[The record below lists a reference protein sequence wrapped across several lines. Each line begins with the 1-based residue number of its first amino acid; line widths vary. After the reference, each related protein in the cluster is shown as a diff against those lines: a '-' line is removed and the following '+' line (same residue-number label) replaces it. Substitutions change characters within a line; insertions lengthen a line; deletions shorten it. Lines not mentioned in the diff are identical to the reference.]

1 MMEFNLIELL
11 LSLTSALILL
21 SVLWVSRA
29 VKLNHSIIG
38 MSLFSIF
45 CTITYILL
53 DAPDVAMTEAAL
65 GICITTIIMFKIAS
79 NISLKKEVEK
89 KNRLP
94 AFIISILFAALLI
107 YAGMDLPKFGDINS
121 PVHSYVMDYYHENTY
136 SEIGIPSFVAA
147 ILASYRG
154 YDTFG
159 ETLVIYIAGICTIFI
174 LSFLEQDREEEFEE
188 NIIISSI
195 AKISIP
201 IIAAFALYI
210 QLGGTKS
217 PGGGFQSGAILASL
231 FIIMNLSLNYR
242 IRKSILVKLSSL
254 GICIYMLPG
263 IIALLMGSEFLNYSA
278 LRLGSISQK
287 VGIEIVEL
295 GIAIN
300 VAATIC
306 ILYQSFFTTS
316 VTKIISSS
324 KDS

>member
-1 MMEFNLIELL
+1 MAFNLLELL
-11 LSLTSALILL
+11 LNFTCALMLLSAL
-21 SVLWVSRA
+21 WVARA

-38 MSLFSIF
+38 MAFFSIF

-53 DAPDVAMTEAAL
+53 DAPDVSMTEAAL
-65 GICITTIIMFKIAS
+65 GVCITTIIMLKVA
-79 NISLKKEVEK
+79 NNMSLRKEVEK
-89 KNRLP
+89 NNKLL
-94 AFIISILFAALLI
+94 AFILSSLFAALLI

-136 SEIGIPSFVAA
+136 AEIGIPSFVAA

-159 ETLVIYIAGICTIFI
+159 ETLVIYVAGICTIFI
-174 LSFLEQDREEEFEE
+174 LSFLEKEEEEEFED

-201 IIAAFALYI
+201 IIASFVLYI
-210 QLGGTKS
+210 QINGTKS

-231 FIIMNLSLNYR
+231 FIIMNLSLNYK
-242 IRKSILVKLSSL
+242 IRRSILVKLSSL
-254 GICIYMLPG
+254 GICLYMFPG
-263 IIALLMGSEFLNYSA
+263 IIALLTGYEFLNYNS
-278 LRLGSISQK
+278 LRLGDISQK

-306 ILYQSFFTTS
+306 ILYQSFFTTK
-316 VTKIISSS
+316 VTRIISSS
-324 KDS
+324 NDS